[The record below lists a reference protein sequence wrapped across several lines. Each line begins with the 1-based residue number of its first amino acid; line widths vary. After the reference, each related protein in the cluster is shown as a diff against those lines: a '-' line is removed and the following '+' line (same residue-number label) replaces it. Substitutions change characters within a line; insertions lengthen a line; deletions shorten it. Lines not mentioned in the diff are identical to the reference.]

1 MKRFSDS
8 LFGDA
13 YCVGFEW
20 HSLSLV
26 LKKGNREGHAV
37 PDRHPL
43 RGMGSK
49 GGEVGQSWAST
60 SGETHLPLVKIKWQ
74 KVLSRFKGNVRQKRS
89 PFTQRSSDR
98 AAKLS
103 SAKGQTSSVR
113 FLTSSG
119 DCIGCLQEF
128 GELLIYCSLKNRKAF
143 CQHVQHCLP
152 RVLV

>member
-8 LFGDA
+8 MFRDA
-13 YCVGFEW
+13 YCVGFKW

-26 LKKGNREGHAV
+26 LKKGNREGHA
-37 PDRHPL
+37 RHPL

-49 GGEVGQSWAST
+49 GGEVGQSWAGT
-60 SGETHLPLVKIKWQ
+60 SGEPHLPLVQLKWQ
-74 KVLSRFKGNVRQKRS
+74 KVLSRFKGNVRQKRP
-89 PFTQRSSDR
+89 PFTQQSSDR

-103 SAKGQTSSVR
+103 SAKGQTSSVL

-119 DCIGCLQEF
+119 DCTGCLREF

-152 RVLV
+152 QVLG